1 MNTHQRP
8 PSEESLMI
16 LAALRT
22 AVTKD
27 LDKKKKLGQYAVFWE
42 NGEIVFKRFDEDKK
56 TS

>member
-16 LAALRT
+16 LTALRT